1 MGIKNVQQ
9 IERKLLEN
17 GRDGS
22 TPAAFIHW
30 GTTDKQKSVFCT
42 VDTLSETVIK
52 ENITNPSLIVIG
64 NVVNYHY
71 KLEWFESEL
80 KKQSLS
86 EAL

>member
-1 MGIKNVQQ
+1 MKENSLKMAGTVLRQQPLFIGGQRTSKNLFFVQLTPF
-9 IERKLLEN
+9 RN
-17 GRDGS
+17 GD
-22 TPAAFIHW
+22 
-30 GTTDKQKSVFCT
+30 
-42 VDTLSETVIK
+42 K

-80 KKQSLS
+80 KKQDLS